1 VLAGPRA
8 GDSEA
13 AALISGRG
21 KRVMDSIRQEVA
33 EFSHLQDAVAEQTDA
48 NFPATLRRMF
58 LVLGVASALADRPS
72 PPALGKNIP
81 LAARLMAVAD
91 VYDALISRRVYKEP
105 MDHQA
110 AKANFARSPGGSA
123 ARLSCWPS
131 PCRCKSRF
139 RLFRR
144 RSGPASD
151 PPASVALASARGGS
165 RYRPRRPADLPPSR
179 PR

>member
-110 AKANFARSPGGSA
+110 AMEIMTRGRGTHFDPEVIDALLVIEGEFRAIAGRFCSPSELLA
-123 ARLSCWPS
+123 VAVPVQ
-131 PCRCKSRF
+131 
-139 RLFRR
+139 
-144 RSGPASD
+144 
-151 PPASVALASARGGS
+151 VALQAVQAPQWAGQ
-165 RYRPRRPADLPPSR
+165 
-179 PR
+179 